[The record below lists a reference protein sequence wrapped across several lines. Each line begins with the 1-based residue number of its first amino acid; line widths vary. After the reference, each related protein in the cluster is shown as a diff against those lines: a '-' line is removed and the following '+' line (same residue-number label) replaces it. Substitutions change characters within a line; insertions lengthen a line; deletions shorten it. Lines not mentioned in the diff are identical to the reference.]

1 MRYSIGLDI
10 GIASTGFAVME
21 LGEDDRPIRIIRIG
35 SRVFD
40 KPENPKDGAS
50 LALPRREA
58 RGMRR
63 RIRRRSHRK
72 QRIWRLIE
80 NEGILTNVQ
89 MKALY
94 NGIISDVYEL
104 RCDAL
109 DRLITNEEFARI
121 LIHLSQRRG
130 FKSNRSAQKTEDSNK
145 LNKDDET
152 GQLKGAVAN
161 NENEMKKAGL
171 RTVGEML
178 YRREQKRNKSGTYLN
193 TVSRDMVLDEVQK
206 IFSAQRSFGNQFANE
221 SIEEKYV
228 QILAGQR
235 SFDDGPGGKSPYA
248 GNLIERML
256 GNCTFEKEEKRAPKA
271 SYSFEH
277 SNLLQK
283 INNIRLIEGGFTF
296 ELTQEQRN
304 KLCGYAHN
312 TEKLTYKKIRK
323 LLDIPIT
330 QLFNH
335 VRYDKDKMQEENIL
349 AQEEKTKFEY
359 LKGFHAMRLALKEI
373 YPERISAITIPQRNE
388 IARIFS
394 LYKNE
399 DKLRTALDAT
409 NLETLDKE
417 ALINN
422 LGSFSK
428 FGNLSVKAL
437 DKIIPHLEKGLTYDK
452 ACEAAGYDFKGHEGM
467 HKSKTISLKHLAG
480 ETENT
485 ITSPVVRR
493 ALSQCAKVIN
503 AIIREMDDVSPV
515 YINIELAREMA
526 QTYKDRMKQE
536 KSMLENQARNER
548 AKNQIKEYGKFDP
561 KGLDIVKLKL
571 WEEQCG
577 VCPYSLKSLAIERL
591 FEVGYAE
598 IDHIIPYS
606 KCFNDGYSNK
616 VLVFAAENQQKGDL
630 LPLRYLTGKKRDDFI
645 IWVNNQHLPQN
656 KKRALLKEELTAEDE
671 AGFIQRNLTD
681 TQTISS
687 FMYNYL
693 TDFIEFSNFVT
704 GRKKHVTAVNG
715 AVTAQVRK
723 RLGIAKIREDGDK
736 HHAID
741 AAVIAC
747 ITDGMIQDIT
757 TFSKYKETRYKNSA
771 TAIGPDEHF
780 PRPYENFVRD
790 LEGNLK
796 GIFVSRAP
804 SRKVTGAAHK
814 ETIKGADA
822 NGGLV
827 KKVALTS
834 LKLDNDGE
842 IKDYYR
848 PSDDRLLYEAIK
860 TRLLQHGNDPKKAF
874 AEPLYKPKSD
884 DTEGPFVRGVKILE
898 KSTLNVSVHDG
909 KGRADNDSMV
919 RVDVF
924 YVDGKGGGY
933 YLVPIYVADTLK
945 DELPNRAIVAHKPYE
960 QWEVM
965 DDKDFIFSLYPNDL
979 ILAKHKKVLPLNLNK
994 NNKVGTLPAKLEKQK
1009 EYLYYKGTNIAT
1021 GNITT
1026 INHDNSYYFEGGAKT
1041 LLALEKWQVDVLGN
1055 ISQIGR
1061 ETRKGFSKLNTKIK
1075 SSW

>member
-21 LGEDDRPIRIIRIG
+21 LGEDDRPIKIIRIG

-40 KPENPKDGAS
+40 KPENPKNGEP
-50 LALPRREA
+50 LARPRREA

-80 NEGILTNVQ
+80 NEGILNNVQ
-89 MKALY
+89 MEALY

-109 DRLITNEEFARI
+109 DRLVTNEEFVRI

-130 FKSNRSAQKTEDSNK
+130 FKSNRRKDAKDAEAGKLLKSVEENK
-145 LNKDDET
+145 LAMEAC
-152 GQLKGAVAN
+152 GY
-161 NENEMKKAGL
+161 

-178 YRREQKRNKSGTYLN
+178 YKDSRYEACKRNKSENYLN

-206 IFSAQRSFGNQFANE
+206 IFSAQRSFGNKFANE

-228 QILAGQR
+228 QILASQR
-235 SFDDGPGGKSPYA
+235 SFDDGPGGNSPYA

-271 SYSFEH
+271 SYSFEL

-283 INNIRLIEGGFTF
+283 INNIRLTEGGFAF

-359 LKGFHAMRLALKEI
+359 LKGFHAMRLALKVI

-399 DKLRTALDAT
+399 DKLKTALDAT

-452 ACEAAGYDFKGHEGM
+452 ACEAAGYDFKERGGA
-467 HKSKTISLKHLAG
+467 HKSKTISLKHLAE

-485 ITSPVVRR
+485 ITSPVARR

-503 AIIREMDDVSPV
+503 AIIRDEMGDISPV

-526 QTYKDRMKQE
+526 QTYEDRMKQE

-571 WEEQCG
+571 WEEQG
-577 VCPYSLKSLAIERL
+577 GICPYSLKSLAIERL

-606 KCFNDGYSNK
+606 KCFNDGYNNK
-616 VLVFAAENQQKGDL
+616 VLVLAAENQQKGDL
-630 LPLRYLTGKKRDDFI
+630 LPLQYLTGKKRDDFK
-645 IWVNNQHLPQN
+645 IWVSNQHLPQN
-656 KKRALLKEELTAEDE
+656 KKRALLKEEITAEDE

-693 TDFIEFSNFVT
+693 TNFLEFSNFVT
-704 GRKKHVTAVNG
+704 GRKKHVTSVNG
-715 AVTAQVRK
+715 AVTSQVRK
-723 RLGIAKIREDGDK
+723 RLGIVKIREDGDK

-747 ITDGMIQDIT
+747 ITQGMIADIT
-757 TFSKYKETRYKNSA
+757 AFSKYKEIRYKDPA
-771 TAIGPDEHF
+771 TALGPDEHF
-780 PRPYENFVRD
+780 PRPYEDFVRD
-790 LEGNLK
+790 LEGKLK
-796 GIFVSRAP
+796 DVFVSRAP
-804 SRKVTGAAHK
+804 SRKITGAAHK
-814 ETIKGADA
+814 ETIKGMGDGGKLRISRVSLVDLKLDKNEDIVTTKDGKYHNPNDDLQLYEALKQQLLLHDGDGKRA
-822 NGGLV
+822 FESPFEHPRNFGDKDKNGKEARRLV
-827 KKVALTS
+827 KKVKVARENALST
-834 LKLDNDGE
+834 
-842 IKDYYR
+842 
-848 PSDDRLLYEAIK
+848 P
-860 TRLLQHGNDPKKAF
+860 
-874 AEPLYKPKSD
+874 
-884 DTEGPFVRGVKILE
+884 VRGGLAMNESMLRIDIFFSE
-898 KSTLNVSVHDG
+898 G
-909 KGRADNDSMV
+909 K
-919 RVDVF
+919 
-924 YVDGKGGGY
+924 YHII
-933 YLVPIYVADTLK
+933 PIYVPDIIK
-945 DELPNRAIVAHKPYE
+945 SYLPNIALSGKI
-960 QWEVM
+960 M
-965 DDKDFIFSLYPNDL
+965 NDIDFVFSLYSNDL
-979 ILAKHKKVLPLNLNK
+979 VKVISEKPIVFKKERKASNPFD
-994 NNKVGTLPAKLEKQK
+994 TYTTTETHAYY
-1009 EYLYYKGTNIAT
+1009 EYAESDGR
-1021 GNITT
+1021 ITIIT
-1026 INHDNSYYFEGGAKT
+1026 HDNSYSYRGVINNFAMI
-1041 LLALEKWQVDVLGN
+1041 EKYQVDVLGN
-1055 ISQIGR
+1055 ILTIGH
-1061 ETRKGFSKLNTKIK
+1061 ETRKGFSK
-1075 SSW
+1075 SRR